1 MAVRINNREYAW
13 GDISILVG
21 GQPVAGA
28 RAINYKVSQSKEA
41 LVAAG
46 REPRAIQKGQR
57 SYEGSLTVLQSELM
71 ALNRSARAAGY
82 QDLLG
87 ADISIIVAYAMD
99 GVTMTLDRIDGVNFS
114 EYSVDAST
122 DSLYM
127 EVELPFVALG
137 IEMGVVF

>member
-46 REPRAIQKGQR
+46 REPRALQKGQR
-57 SYEGSLTVLQSELM
+57 CYEGRLTVLQSELM

-137 IEMGVVF
+137 IEMGVGF

>member
-57 SYEGSLTVLQSELM
+57 SYEGSLTLLQSELM
-71 ALNRSARAAGY
+71 TLNRSARAAGY

-99 GVTMTLDRIDGVNFS
+99 GVTVTLDRIDGVNFS

-127 EVELPFVALG
+127 EVELPFVALN
-137 IEMGVVF
+137 IEMGVGF

>member
-1 MAVRINNREYAW
+1 
-13 GDISILVG
+13 
-21 GQPVAGA
+21 
-28 RAINYKVSQSKEA
+28 
-41 LVAAG
+41 
-46 REPRAIQKGQR
+46 
-57 SYEGSLTVLQSELM
+57 M

-127 EVELPFVALG
+127 EVELPFVALN
-137 IEMGVVF
+137 IEMGVGF

>member
-13 GDISILVG
+13 GDISILGG

-127 EVELPFVALG
+127 EVELPFVALN
-137 IEMGVVF
+137 IEMGVGF

>member
-13 GDISILVG
+13 GDISILLN
-21 GQPVAGA
+21 GQPVVGA
-28 RAINYKVSQSKEA
+28 RAINYKVSQSKET

-127 EVELPFVALG
+127 EVELPFVALN
-137 IEMGVVF
+137 IEMGVGF

>member
-1 MAVRINNREYAW
+1 MAVKINNREYAW

-122 DSLYM
+122 DNLYM
-127 EVELPFVALG
+127 EVELPFVALN
-137 IEMGVVF
+137 IEMGVGF

>member
-1 MAVRINNREYAW
+1 MAVRINNREHAW

-114 EYSVDAST
+114 EYAVDAST

-127 EVELPFVALG
+127 EVELPFVALN
-137 IEMGVVF
+137 IEMGVGF